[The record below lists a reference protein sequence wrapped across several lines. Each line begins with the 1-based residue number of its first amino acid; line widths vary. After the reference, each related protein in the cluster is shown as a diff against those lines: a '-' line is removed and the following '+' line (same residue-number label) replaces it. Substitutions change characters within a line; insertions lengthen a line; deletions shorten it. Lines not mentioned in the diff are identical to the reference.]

1 MLIKITKEC
10 MNNNY
15 LVRLFLIIAF
25 SLTVTGCATIFSS
38 SKQTISVQ
46 TIAKGKT
53 VSGAQCQLTNLKGTY
68 FLISPGTV
76 TVNKANDP
84 LIIKCEKDG
93 FEPGIVNAVSS
104 VGGAAMA
111 NILFLGLG
119 TVIGGAIDAGS
130 GAAFNYAD
138 LVTVALGEVQN
149 IDNEGKP
156 VIVPEKQ

>member
-1 MLIKITKEC
+1 
-10 MNNNY
+10 MNHNY
-15 LVRLFLIIAF
+15 FVRLFLIIVF
-25 SLTVTGCATIFSS
+25 SLSLSACATIFSS
-38 SKQTISVQ
+38 SKQVLSVA

-53 VSGAQCQLTNLKGTY
+53 VSGAQCQLTNSKGTY

-76 TVNKANDP
+76 TVNKANDA

-93 FEPGIVNAVSS
+93 FEPGMVNAVSS

-130 GAAFNYAD
+130 GAAYNYAD

-156 VIVPEKQ
+156 IIVPEQK

>member
-1 MLIKITKEC
+1 
-10 MNNNY
+10 
-15 LVRLFLIIAF
+15 
-25 SLTVTGCATIFSS
+25 
-38 SKQTISVQ
+38 
-46 TIAKGKT
+46 
-53 VSGAQCQLTNLKGTY
+53 
-68 FLISPGTV
+68 
-76 TVNKANDP
+76 
-84 LIIKCEKDG
+84 
-93 FEPGIVNAVSS
+93 
-104 VGGAAMA
+104 MA